1 MRNSA
6 PPDRLPM
13 PPETFTALVALAVG
27 TLFTPGPNNAMLA
40 ASGATFGFRRTI
52 PHVLGVS
59 LGFAAMLLIVGLV
72 LGELF
77 QTSVLLRESLRWGG
91 IALLLWLAWKVAI
104 STKTGASGG
113 TVRPMSFLASAGFQ
127 WINPK
132 AWPMA
137 IAATAQFIHP
147 GDPLTTAAIVTAT
160 FMALGLLSSATWVL
174 AGQAI
179 ARFLT
184 SDRRLRAFNI
194 AMAFL
199 IVLSIA
205 ELLRH

>member
-1 MRNSA
+1 
-6 PPDRLPM
+6 M
-13 PPETFTALVALAVG
+13 PPETFTALIALAVG

-40 ASGATFGFRRTI
+40 ASGATFGFRRSI
-52 PHVLGVS
+52 PHLLGVGI
-59 LGFAAMLLIVGLV
+59 GFSAMLLIVGLA
-72 LGELF
+72 LGQLF
-77 QTSVLLRESLRWGG
+77 QTSVLLREGLRWGG
-91 IALLLWLAWKVAI
+91 IALLLWLAWKVAT
-104 STKTGASGG
+104 STKTGATAG
-113 TVRPMSFLASAGFQ
+113 VARPMSFAGAAGFQ

-147 GDPLTTAAIVTAT
+147 GDPVATALIVTAT

-184 SDRRLRAFNI
+184 SDRRLRVFNVT
-194 AMAFL
+194 MALL
-199 IVLSIA
+199 IVLSVV

>member
-1 MRNSA
+1 
-6 PPDRLPM
+6 M
-13 PPETFTALVALAVG
+13 PPETFTALIALAVG

-40 ASGATFGFRRTI
+40 ASGATFGFRRSI
-52 PHVLGVS
+52 PHLLGVGI
-59 LGFAAMLLIVGLV
+59 GFSAMLLIVGLA
-72 LGELF
+72 LGQLF
-77 QTSVLLRESLRWGG
+77 QASAVLREGLRWGG
-91 IALLLWLAWKVAI
+91 IALLLWLAWKVAT
-104 STKTGASGG
+104 STKTGATSGAA
-113 TVRPMSFLASAGFQ
+113 RPMSFAGAAGFQ

-137 IAATAQFIHP
+137 VAATAQFIHP
-147 GDPLTTAAIVTAT
+147 GDPVTTALIVTAT
-160 FMALGLLSSATWVL
+160 FMTLGLLSSTAWVL

-194 AMAFL
+194 TMALL
-199 IVLSIA
+199 IVLSVA